1 MQLTSPA
8 FLFLFLPLSLLYLP
22 LCPQKWRK
30 CVLSLFSLVFFLLA
44 NLRHPLSLL
53 QIGFVVLV
61 ITALSLM
68 PGDTLP
74 RFRLF
79 LGVAVPLALFFTA
92 RLLTEIIPAQYEY
105 PFGLGLVT
113 LGAISLSVDRYRGD
127 APEREGPLDTVGYL
141 LFFPTL
147 TVGPILRYKQY
158 LYMTEHIS
166 PSFDAFCAGALRYV
180 IGFLKRVAVATV
192 LFSCL
197 QIILGTEPALFS
209 LPLLLIALVL
219 GFFLFYFAISGTTDM
234 ARGLLQIYG
243 LVPPRGQGQVF
254 TSPTPHRML
263 SHMLLSY
270 DRFLEDYVASPVRR
284 ALPGRRGRVLAACL
298 FYLCTVLFYRTHPAL
313 LLIMLPMLITALCTA
328 GRGRW
333 KRTLKNRV
341 LRFLFSF
348 LSAVLLALF
357 AVCITLE
364 DPMHVFRLFAAA
376 FTQGNNPLIYQTL
389 VSLTYGRYLL
399 WLLPVAVL
407 LLPLS
412 HFLPRLCRALTP
424 RVQEIARAL
433 GTLVCFLAFFFT
445 LLYLFP
451 QFPQYADMTYCRLLQ

>member
-8 FLFLFLPLSLLYLP
+8 FLFLFLPLSLLYVP
-22 LCPQKWRK
+22 LCPPKWRK
-30 CVLSLFSLVFFLLA
+30 SVLSFFSLIWFLLA
-44 NLRHPLSLL
+44 NLHHPLSLL
-53 QIGFVVLV
+53 QIGLVVLL
-61 ITALSLM
+61 ITVLSLM
-68 PGDTLP
+68 PGDALP

-79 LGVAVPLALFFTA
+79 LGVTVPLALFLAA
-92 RLLTEIIPAQYEY
+92 RLLVELMPAQYEY

-127 APEREGPLDTVGYL
+127 APEREGPLATVGYL

-166 PSFDAFCAGALRYV
+166 PSFDAFCTGALRYV

-192 LFSCL
+192 LFACL
-197 QIILGTEPALFS
+197 QIILETDTALFS
-209 LPLLLIALVL
+209 LPLFLIALVL

-254 TSPTPHRML
+254 SSATPHRML
-263 SHMLLSY
+263 SHMLLSF
-270 DRFLEDYVASPVRR
+270 DRFLEDYVSAPIRH
-284 ALPGRRGRVLAACL
+284 ALPGRAGRVLSVSL

-333 KRTLKNRV
+333 RRTLKNRA
-341 LRFLFSF
+341 LRFLLSF
-348 LSAVLLALF
+348 LSAVLLSLF
-357 AVCITLE
+357 AVCLTLE
-364 DPMHVFRLFAAA
+364 DPMRIFTLLAAA
-376 FTQGNNPLIYQTL
+376 FTQKGNPLIYQTL

-399 WLLPVAVL
+399 WLLPLSAL

-412 HFLPRLCRALTP
+412 HLLPRLCRHLSP
-424 RVQEIARAL
+424 RGQEITRAAHTIL
-433 GTLVCFLAFFFT
+433 CFLAFFFT

-451 QFPQYADMTYCRLLQ
+451 QFPQYANMTYCRLFL